1 MRRPRSKIR
10 TATAVLILG
19 VLGGACVTNVHNATA
34 VHHSAK
40 EASIAKQRSAPDSP
54 PVAVTAA
61 SLEGLSSRIQ
71 LATQQATEDGAQI
84 SVLVHD
90 RVTGTTV
97 SNNSDA
103 IIATASVA
111 KLFIADDLLYMTSNG
126 DQLEQEDRDA
136 LDRML
141 EASDDG
147 AAEVFW
153 ERGGGDAIVQRVAS
167 RYGLQSTGPGDDGAW
182 WNTVT
187 TATDLAQYYD
197 MLLDGTGG
205 LRPDVAAII
214 VDDLAQSSPQGEDG
228 YPQRFGIPDG
238 LFGEPVAVKQGWMSC
253 IGDAWMHLSTGLVGA
268 DRRYVMVIESL
279 QSGDDVTARSEI
291 TQAVRTIFPSGR
303 I

>member
-1 MRRPRSKIR
+1 
-10 TATAVLILG
+10 VVILG
-19 VLGGACVTNVHNATA
+19 VLGGACVTNVHSATA
-34 VHHSAK
+34 LHQTTGGIPSLADQKSESDNPSA
-40 EASIAKQRSAPDSP
+40 AA
-54 PVAVTAA
+54 TAA
-61 SLEGLSSRIQ
+61 TLEGLSARIQ
-71 LATQQATEDGAQI
+71 QAAQHAAEDGAQV

-111 KLFIADDLLYMTSNG
+111 KLFIADDLLFMTSNG
-126 DQLEQEDRDA
+126 DRLMPDDREA

-141 EASDDG
+141 EASDDS
-147 AAEVFW
+147 AAELFW

-182 WNTVT
+182 WNTIT

-197 MLLDGTGG
+197 KLLDGTGG
-205 LRPDVAAII
+205 LKPGVAAII
-214 VDDLAQSSPQGEDG
+214 IDDLAQSAPEGEDG

-238 LFGEPVAVKQGWMSC
+238 LFAEPVAVKQGWMCC
-253 IGDAWMHLSTGLVGA
+253 IGDAWMHLSTGLIGA

-279 QSGDDVTARSEI
+279 QSGDDITARTEI
-291 TQAVRTIFPSGR
+291 TQAVRTIFPAGR